1 MINLNWGPFC
11 FFIIGKNIKR
21 GKGSHSVM
29 SDSLR
34 PHELQ
39 PTRLLRPQDPPGKS
53 TGVGCHCLL
62 QKHQRRHPK
71 PLLLPQGSGI
81 FGGSLKQQV
90 PNGFEENKIHHYH
103 SNIPSQPPE
112 INTDSKCG
120 QQFMHIIL
128 YKTWGNFLQYSCLEN
143 PMDGGAWWA
152 AVHGVAKSRTRL
164 SDFTFKT
171 FLKL

>member
-1 MINLNWGPFC
+1 
-11 FFIIGKNIKR
+11 
-21 GKGSHSVM
+21 M

-112 INTDSKCG
+112 AGPEIESTWAYAMGEESVYFAGLC
-120 QQFMHIIL
+120 L
-128 YKTWGNFLQYSCLEN
+128 Y
-143 PMDGGAWWA
+143 
-152 AVHGVAKSRTRL
+152 
-164 SDFTFKT
+164 
-171 FLKL
+171 